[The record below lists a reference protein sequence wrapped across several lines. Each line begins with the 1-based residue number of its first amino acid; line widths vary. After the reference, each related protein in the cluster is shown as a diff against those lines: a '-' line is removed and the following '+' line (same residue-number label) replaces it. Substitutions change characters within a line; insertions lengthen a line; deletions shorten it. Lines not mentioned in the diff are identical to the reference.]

1 MAKPTLY
8 IMCGLPFSGKTTLA
22 RAIADQRGCVHL
34 DLDTL
39 ANREGFFPEEGID
52 DKQWSRLFSEAH
64 QSLAA
69 LLSSG
74 SSVVFDAVN
83 YDRVG
88 RDRLRAIAQ
97 QNGSAVYVIYTK
109 LTIQELEQRR
119 HANRDNR
126 QRPNVR
132 EKDFVELV
140 RDFEVPAAE
149 ENLLVYEGA
158 RPVAEWIHSNLP
170 GETGN
175 ASH

>member
-1 MAKPTLY
+1 MARPTLY

-22 RAIADQRGCVHL
+22 RAIADQWGCVHL
-34 DLDTL
+34 DLDSL

-52 DKQWSRLFSEAH
+52 DKQWSLLFSEAH
-64 QSLAA
+64 QYLAA

-74 SSVVFDAVN
+74 KSVVFDAVN

-97 QNGSAVYVIYTK
+97 QNGSAVYVLYTK

-119 HANRDNR
+119 QDNRDTR

-132 EKDFVELV
+132 DNDVVELA
-140 RDFEVPAAE
+140 RDFEVPTTE
-149 ENLLVYEGA
+149 ENLLVYDGTQ
-158 RPVAEWIHSNLP
+158 PISEWIHGTIP
-170 GETGN
+170 RATRC
-175 ASH
+175 

>member
-22 RAIADQRGCVHL
+22 RAIADQRDCVHL
-34 DLDTL
+34 DLDSL
-39 ANREGFFPEEGID
+39 ATREGLFPEEGID
-52 DKQWSRLFSEAH
+52 DKQWSLLFREAH
-64 QSLAA
+64 RSLAA
-69 LLSSG
+69 LLSLG
-74 SSVVFDAVN
+74 KSVVFDAVN

-97 QNGSAVYVIYTK
+97 QNNSAVYVIYMK
-109 LTIQELEQRR
+109 LTIHELEQRR

-140 RDFEVPAAE
+140 RDFEVPATE
-149 ENLLVYEGA
+149 ENLLVFDGA
-158 RPVAEWIHSNLP
+158 RPIAEWID
-170 GETGN
+170 GN
-175 ASH
+175 IPRAIRS